1 MTRIRRLVT
10 RRAERGAA
18 AVEMAL
24 VLPMLLFVVFG
35 IIDFGRLLNA
45 QITLTEAAREGARAA
60 AMGQTVGTPCPA
72 GNPTAA
78 YVDCRVQAAS
88 GNLKNVTEVSPTQ
101 GCVNPNDDATVT
113 TSYDLMK
120 DSLPIVS
127 CTIWHP
133 SFVRVAGT
141 LTISGADVRRA
152 DHERI
157 TDLLRTLG
165 GGCSAAS
172 ASSLARDASPGGPGR
187 SESAAASSPWRPSSS
202 ASAC

>member
-88 GNLKNVTEVSPTQ
+88 GNLKGVTEVSPTQ

-113 TSYDLMK
+113 TSYTFK
-120 DSLPIVS
+120 
-127 CTIWHP
+127 
-133 SFVRVAGT
+133 FVTPVPGLAVLFGGSMAGQMT
-141 LTISGADVRRA
+141 LTGKG
-152 DHERI
+152 
-157 TDLLRTLG
+157 LMP
-165 GGCSAAS
+165 CMN
-172 ASSLARDASPGGPGR
+172 
-187 SESAAASSPWRPSSS
+187 
-202 ASAC
+202 